1 LDAAQILQNKEG
13 AVNMHLEV
21 DFGQENTMA
30 MLYKVRNGYVQEQ
43 HYGLA
48 IARVVDLPPQ
58 VLQVA
63 EQVSRALEAQAAAKK
78 QSSKSLALAKRR
90 KLVKSL
96 KEQLEQAAKG
106 SMDDKALTSWLVG
119 LQTEFVLRM
128 DAIDTQIADS
138 DAEGDGSSEVGVAGD
153 DGSDDDE
160 ERRRR

>member
-1 LDAAQILQNKEG
+1 
-13 AVNMHLEV
+13 MHLEV

-96 KEQLEQAAKG
+96 KEQLEIKL
-106 SMDDKALTSWLVG
+106 SCN
-119 LQTEFVLRM
+119 
-128 DAIDTQIADS
+128 
-138 DAEGDGSSEVGVAGD
+138 
-153 DGSDDDE
+153 
-160 ERRRR
+160 